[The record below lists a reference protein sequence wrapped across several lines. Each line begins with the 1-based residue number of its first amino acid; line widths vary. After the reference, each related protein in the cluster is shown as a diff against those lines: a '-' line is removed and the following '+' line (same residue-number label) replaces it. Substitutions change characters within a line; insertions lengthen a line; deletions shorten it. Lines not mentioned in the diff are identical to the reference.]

1 MPIEYFLALRFMREG
16 RAQTAL
22 ILGGVSVGVAV
33 IVFLSSLIDG
43 LQQSIIERTLGS
55 QPHITVYPRDEEA
68 RAVFERNDPRTLL
81 MSRIEKPAQRVRS
94 ISEWQRLLR
103 RLRQDPGVTAAAAV
117 VAGPAFVMRGQSSN
131 AIRVFGVEPEE
142 FDRIIAVRGFMVA
155 GDYEP
160 TAGNVLLGVTLAT
173 QLGVG
178 VKDRVRI
185 ETARGATQM
194 FVVSGL
200 FEMGS
205 KVADE
210 QWAIV
215 SLRAGQALLG
225 LPGGA
230 SDVYVRVADLYDAE
244 QVAARIRTSTTL
256 AADSWMTSSAQ
267 LLTALRSQSASS
279 AIIEIF
285 IVIAVAMGIASVLIV
300 TVVQR
305 SRAIGI
311 LRAMGVQR
319 ARVLRLFL
327 FQGAVYGALGSVF
340 GSALGLGLVA
350 LFTRVSAPLFPIEV
364 SAPRVLLA
372 CGLAVLTGILSATL
386 PARRASKL
394 DPAVAIRNV

>member
-22 ILGGVSVGVAV
+22 ILGGVAVGVAV
-33 IVFLSSLIDG
+33 IVFLSSLIGG
-43 LQQSIIERTLGS
+43 LQTTIIERTLGS

-68 RAVFERNDPRTLL
+68 REVIARDDPNTVVV
-81 MSRIEKPAQRVRS
+81 SRIERPAQRVRS
-94 ISEWQRLLR
+94 IAEWQRLLR
-103 RLRQDPGVTAAAAV
+103 RLRRDSGITAATAV
-117 VAGPAFVMRGQSSN
+117 VAGPAFVTRGQSSN
-131 AIRVFGVEPEE
+131 AVRVFGVEADD
-142 FDRIIAVRGFMVA
+142 FNRIIPVRKYIVDGA
-155 GDYEP
+155 YQP
-160 TAGNVLLGVTLAT
+160 SAGNVLLGVTLAT
-173 QLGVG
+173 ELGVG

-185 ETARGATQM
+185 ETARGTTQM

-200 FEMGS
+200 FQMGS

-215 SLRAGQALLG
+215 SLRAGQALLA

-244 QVAARIRTSTTL
+244 QVASRIRSSTHL
-256 AADSWMTSSAQ
+256 AADSWMASNAQ

-279 AIIEIF
+279 FMIEFF
-285 IVIAVAMGIASVLIV
+285 IVLAVAMGIASVLIV
-300 TVVQR
+300 SVVQR

-327 FQGAVYGALGSVF
+327 FQGAIYGALGSVL
-340 GSALGLGLVA
+340 GSAMGIGLIVF
-350 LFTRVSAPLFPIEV
+350 FTRVAAPLFPIEF
-364 SAPRVLLA
+364 SAWHVLLA
-372 CGLAVLTGILSATL
+372 CGLAVLTGVSSAAL
-386 PARRASKL
+386 PARQASKL

>member
-16 RAQTAL
+16 RAQTVL

-33 IVFLSSLIDG
+33 IVFLSSLIGG
-43 LQQSIIERTLGS
+43 LQTTIIERTLGS

-68 RAVFERNDPRTLL
+68 RQVIARDDPNTVVV
-81 MSRIEKPAQRVRS
+81 SRIERPAQRVRS
-94 ISEWQRLLR
+94 IVEWQRLLR
-103 RLRQDPGVTAAAAV
+103 RLRRDTGVTAATAV
-117 VAGPAFVMRGQSSN
+117 VAGPAFVTRGQSSN
-131 AIRVFGVEPEE
+131 AVRVFGVEADE
-142 FDRIIAVRGFMVA
+142 FNRIIPVRKYIVHGA
-155 GDYEP
+155 YQP
-160 TAGNVLLGVTLAT
+160 SAGNVLLGVTLAT
-173 QLGVG
+173 ELGVG

-185 ETARGATQM
+185 ETARGTTQM

-200 FEMGS
+200 FQMGS

-244 QVAARIRTSTTL
+244 QVASRVRSSTNL
-256 AADSWMTSSAQ
+256 AADSWMASNAQ

-279 AIIEIF
+279 AMIEFF
-285 IVIAVAMGIASVLIV
+285 IVLAVAMGIASVLIV
-300 TVVQR
+300 SVVQR

-319 ARVLRLFL
+319 SRVLRLFL
-327 FQGAVYGALGSVF
+327 FQGAIYGALGSIL
-340 GSALGLGLVA
+340 GSAMGIGLIVF
-350 LFTRVSAPLFPIEV
+350 FTRIAAPLFPIEL
-364 SAPRVLLA
+364 SPENVLLA
-372 CGLAVLTGILSATL
+372 CGLAVLTGVLSAAL
-386 PARRASKL
+386 PARQASKL

>member
-1 MPIEYFLALRFMREG
+1 MPVEYFLALRFMREG

-33 IVFLSSLIDG
+33 IVFLSSLIGG
-43 LQQSIIERTLGS
+43 LQADIIERTLGS

-68 RAVFERNDPRTLL
+68 RPVIARDDPNTVVVSRVER
-81 MSRIEKPAQRVRS
+81 PAQRVRS
-94 ISEWQRLLR
+94 IAEWQRLLR
-103 RLRQDPGVTAAAAV
+103 RLRRDPGVTAATAV
-117 VAGPAFVMRGQSSN
+117 VAGPAFVTRGQSSN
-131 AIRVFGVEPEE
+131 AVRVFGVEADD
-142 FDRIIAVRGFMVA
+142 FNRIIPVRKYIVEGA
-155 GDYEP
+155 YQP
-160 TAGNVLLGVTLAT
+160 SAGNVLLGMTLAT
-173 QLGVG
+173 ELGVG

-185 ETARGATQM
+185 ETARGTTQM

-244 QVAARIRTSTTL
+244 QVASRIRSSTHL
-256 AADSWMTSSAQ
+256 AADSWMASNAQ

-279 AIIEIF
+279 AMIEFF

-300 TVVQR
+300 SVVQR

-327 FQGAVYGALGSVF
+327 FQGAIYGALGSIL
-340 GSALGLGLVA
+340 GSAMGVGLIA
-350 LFTRVSAPLFPIEV
+350 FFTRVAAPLFPIEFSGV
-364 SAPRVLLA
+364 QVFLA
-372 CGLAVLTGILSATL
+372 CGLAVLTGVLSAVL
-386 PARRASKL
+386 PARQASKL